1 MFPLGYLL
9 KNETKKNCWINMP
22 FWDYIHI
29 GSRPP
34 HHNLQEGL
42 FQIASQTCS
51 ILVQVNNTNNISYG
65 NNSTNVQYNNF
76 AGHCS
81 SSTSGTSNSDASRSR
96 YSSSRSASFREQSE
110 VLIPSTSVVG
120 NATKNLFNHYK
131 HRLSVRNFH
140 FFFFVLFLWF
150 LTILSPKFD

>member
-1 MFPLGYLL
+1 MS
-9 KNETKKNCWINMP
+9 

-29 GSRPP
+29 GQPDEGQQ

-76 AGHCS
+76 NSNDS
-81 SSTSGTSNSDASRSR
+81 SRQTSNIRANNDQHSNVD
-96 YSSSRSASFREQSE
+96 REQI
-110 VLIPSTSVVG
+110 VLIPSTSS
-120 NATKNLFNHYK
+120 NSSSKRNLFSQYR
-131 HRLSVRNFH
+131 HRLSVSDI
-140 FFFFVLFLWF
+140 
-150 LTILSPKFD
+150 TIKHKYFIKKTLNYHGSIKF

>member
-1 MFPLGYLL
+1 
-9 KNETKKNCWINMP
+9 MP

-29 GSRPP
+29 GNRSPPP

-65 NNSTNVQYNNF
+65 NNSSNIQYNNF
-76 AGHCS
+76 AGHS
-81 SSTSGTSNSDASRSR
+81 SSSSGTSNSDGSRTR
-96 YSSSRSASFREQSE
+96 YSSSSRTASFREQSE

-120 NATKNLFNHYK
+120 NATKNLFNHYR
-131 HRLSVRNFH
+131 HRLSVSYIVFIK
-140 FFFFVLFLWF
+140 
-150 LTILSPKFD
+150 T

>member
-1 MFPLGYLL
+1 MPL
-9 KNETKKNCWINMP
+9 
-22 FWDYIHI
+22 WDYIHI
-29 GSRPP
+29 GRPDRPP

-65 NNSTNVQYNNF
+65 NNSTNVQYNSF

-81 SSTSGTSNSDASRSR
+81 GSSSNSDGSQTR
-96 YSSSRSASFREQSE
+96 YSSSRTSSFREQSE

-131 HRLSVRNFH
+131 HRLSVRNILFIVREPH
-140 FFFFVLFLWF
+140 FF
-150 LTILSPKFD
+150 

>member
-1 MFPLGYLL
+1 MPL
-9 KNETKKNCWINMP
+9 
-22 FWDYIHI
+22 WDYIHI
-29 GSRPP
+29 GRPDRQP

-65 NNSTNVQYNNF
+65 NNSSNVQYNNF

-81 SSTSGTSNSDASRSR
+81 SSSSSTGNSDPSQTR
-96 YSSSRSASFREQSE
+96 YSSSRTSSFREQSE

-120 NATKNLFNHYK
+120 NATKNLFNHYR
-131 HRLSVRNFH
+131 HRLSVRNVFTFEISH
-140 FFFFVLFLWF
+140 ELQ
-150 LTILSPKFD
+150 ILAAAASIVVGTRLSSYLIPETCI

>member
-1 MFPLGYLL
+1 MPL
-9 KNETKKNCWINMP
+9 
-22 FWDYIHI
+22 WDYIHI
-29 GSRPP
+29 GNRPP

-65 NNSTNVQYNNF
+65 NNSSNIQYNHF

-81 SSTSGTSNSDASRSR
+81 SSSTTTSGTSNSDAARTR
-96 YSSSRSASFREQSE
+96 YSSSRAASFREQSE

-131 HRLSVRNFH
+131 HRLSVSFCLIT
-140 FFFFVLFLWF
+140 FSW
-150 LTILSPKFD
+150 

>member
-1 MFPLGYLL
+1 
-9 KNETKKNCWINMP
+9 MP
-22 FWDYIHI
+22 FWDYIQI

-76 AGHCS
+76 TGSSS
-81 SSTSGTSNSDASRSR
+81 SSTATSSNNNGSQAR
-96 YSSSRSASFREQSE
+96 YSSSRSATFREQSE
-110 VLIPSTSVVG
+110 ILIPSTSFVG
-120 NATKNLFNHYK
+120 NTTKNLFNHYK
-131 HRLSVRNFH
+131 HRLSVRY
-140 FFFFVLFLWF
+140 LYLYSDYGESR
-150 LTILSPKFD
+150 IL

>member
-1 MFPLGYLL
+1 MPL
-9 KNETKKNCWINMP
+9 
-22 FWDYIHI
+22 WDYIHI
-29 GSRPP
+29 GRPDRQP

-65 NNSTNVQYNNF
+65 NNSSNVQYNNF

-81 SSTSGTSNSDASRSR
+81 SSSSTSNSDGSQTKYS
-96 YSSSRSASFREQSE
+96 SSSRSSTFREQSE

-131 HRLSVRNFH
+131 HRLSVSNMFKVITVKV
-140 FFFFVLFLWF
+140 F
-150 LTILSPKFD
+150 